1 MIAKNKPIRSS
12 KLRYISL
19 LCLLFSTLLLIAI
32 TSYAD
37 NSVRITK
44 MQPNGEVGPKTNF
57 IFTFSA
63 DVVSKNRV
71 GKVMNNN
78 RIKFHPAVPGKIR
91 WDSPR
96 KLRYLPEVALQ
107 PSTAIL

>member
-44 MQPNGEVGPKTNF
+44 MQPTVKLVPKPILSLPFRLMWYLKTE
-57 IFTFSA
+57 SA
-63 DVVSKNRV
+63 K
-71 GKVMNNN
+71 
-78 RIKFHPAVPGKIR
+78 
-91 WDSPR
+91 
-96 KLRYLPEVALQ
+96 
-107 PSTAIL
+107 